1 MKPQEQDSPQLAS
14 NSDIPNWAEVKIE
27 VTCTSEASESQIGQL
42 SPASLAYLG
51 DAVYEIYV
59 RTHYLLPPRRMSDY
73 HNRVVAKVRAESQAA
88 YLRTIEPYLTDSE
101 REIIR
106 RGRNAATTSPRRLSP
121 ELYQQATS
129 FETLLGY
136 LYLKNSQRLYQL
148 LSYLKFD
155 YS

>member
-1 MKPQEQDSPQLAS
+1 MKPTEQDTPELKS
-14 NSDIPNWAEVKIE
+14 NSDVPNWAEVKIE
-27 VTCTSEASESQIGQL
+27 VVCTSEASEAQLGQL
-42 SPASLAYLG
+42 SPASLAYVG

-88 YLRTIEPYLTDSE
+88 YLNTIEPYLSDLE
-101 REIIR
+101 KEIIR
-106 RGRNAATTSPRRLSP
+106 RGRNAATGCPRRLSP

-136 LYLKNSQRLYQL
+136 LYLKNPTRLKQL
-148 LSYLKFD
+148 LSYLTFD
-155 YS
+155 HS